1 MFKMGQEKDS
11 PVYFQSRERHPDGYS
26 YYNRVYNGDGAG
38 IISHENNPREQTIQE
53 KYPQTDPDHNE
64 HEHIVNAPHFEDGG
78 SQYQHLPSVPSYST
92 NHIDSNKRDQ
102 FMAQPDVSQY
112 YDFHANSE
120 QEQSQSYQASSS
132 DSYYSDDK
140 QFQVPIFSSQ
150 STSSRPKA
158 HVERNSYTDDLDYNA
173 EYIDAKFYDD
183 YDDYGMELEFENE
196 LRRLEVEAEVN
207 FHERPVFSGGERL
220 QGVPLEE
227 HYNQRDDSVYIDI
240 DARDNETGLVFHY
253 DTDSY

>member
-1 MFKMGQEKDS
+1 MSAKF
-11 PVYFQSRERHPDGYS
+11 
-26 YYNRVYNGDGAG
+26 
-38 IISHENNPREQTIQE
+38 
-53 KYPQTDPDHNE
+53 
-64 HEHIVNAPHFEDGG
+64 
-78 SQYQHLPSVPSYST
+78 
-92 NHIDSNKRDQ
+92 
-102 FMAQPDVSQY
+102 
-112 YDFHANSE
+112 YDFHATFV

-132 DSYYSDDK
+132 DSYDSDDK
-140 QFQVPIFSSQ
+140 QIQVPIFSSQ

-220 QGVPLEE
+220 EE

-240 DARDNETGLVFHY
+240 DARDDETGLVFHY